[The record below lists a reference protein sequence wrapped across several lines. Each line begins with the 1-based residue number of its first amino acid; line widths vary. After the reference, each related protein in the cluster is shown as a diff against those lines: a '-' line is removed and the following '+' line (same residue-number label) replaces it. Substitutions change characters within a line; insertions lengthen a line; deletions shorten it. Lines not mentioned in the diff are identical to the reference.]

1 MLRIAILASTVAL
14 AAGVAAAARAEL
26 ISPQVGWQA
35 DLSTYYHNVSGT
47 VTILDDD
54 TVQVDDFT
62 YDGGGPFVYFYLGAS
77 QSSSDFGSGLQ
88 IGSQLAHTPYDG
100 TQGPMVLQ
108 LPSGQTLEGY
118 HAISVWCVEFHVD
131 FGSGTFGPV
140 ELLGDYNG
148 NGTIDAADYTVWRD
162 ALAAGSPSLLN
173 DATPAA
179 VDESD
184 YTYWR
189 AHFGESAGS
198 GATGGGR
205 LAIAAVP
212 EPASALLLLLAG
224 FGLAWLGRGG
234 I

>member
-1 MLRIAILASTVAL
+1 M
-14 AAGVAAAARAEL
+14 
-26 ISPQVGWQA
+26 
-35 DLSTYYHNVSGT
+35 
-47 VTILDDD
+47 
-54 TVQVDDFT
+54 
-62 YDGGGPFVYFYLGAS
+62 
-77 QSSSDFGSGLQ
+77 
-88 IGSQLAHTPYDG
+88 
-100 TQGPMVLQ
+100 
-108 LPSGQTLEGY
+108 
-118 HAISVWCVEFHVD
+118 
-131 FGSGTFGPV
+131 

-198 GATGGGR
+198 GATAAAGSR
-205 LAIAAVP
+205 LP
-212 EPASALLLLLAG
+212 PCPSRPAPFCCCWPQPSAR
-224 FGLAWLGRGG
+224 LGRGG